1 MDAEERPR
9 PPGLGRVGA
18 GVFGV
23 EMDDGGK
30 NSHCPWKNCHKNV
43 LRGEKIV
50 LRWEIKSPSQREFKM
65 SFSEGKIIP
74 KNPFARGKSPRPWPR
89 GRTDAVWRRPPARLV
104 SLAGGGRAA
113 PCLEK
118 AARTSTSTVVYY
130 VHGRP
135 PPAPRL
141 RWWLVGGADRGQA
154 VGGALGGGRAGD
166 GVRGAAGVRGRQ
178 SRDALRPGALWACR
192 HPHGRV

>member
-74 KNPFARGKSPRPWPR
+74 KNPFEREKARGLGPTGGPTPCGGARPRVSCRWR
-89 GRTDAVWRRPPARLV
+89 AAAGRPLVSRRPP
-104 SLAGGGRAA
+104 GR
-113 PCLEK
+113 
-118 AARTSTSTVVYY
+118 
-130 VHGRP
+130 
-135 PPAPRL
+135 PRL
-141 RWWLVGGADRGQA
+141 RSSTMYTGAPRPPRASAGG
-154 VGGALGGGRAGD
+154 
-166 GVRGAAGVRGRQ
+166 
-178 SRDALRPGALWACR
+178 
-192 HPHGRV
+192 